1 MNGLDDLRGWTL
13 SGVIQT
19 HVDVYLTDATFT
31 EVKRSFPYLV
41 SCFLCHKATS
51 SKLQDLKVNKEFA
64 SGGGDICLLPS
75 CLTFYLSVV
84 IGS

>member
-13 SGVIQT
+13 SGVIQS

-41 SCFLCHKATS
+41 SCLPFFDKAIS
-51 SKLQDLKVNKEFA
+51 SKLQDLQVNKEFA
-64 SGGGDICLLPS
+64 SGGGDVCLL
-75 CLTFYLSVV
+75 CHHVLLFVYLS
-84 IGS
+84 